1 MPYVERITRAGKTIE
16 IERYFTSRYKK
27 QGIKRGDK
35 VKPTKEQQQKV
46 NTRQAERKLRILI
59 NANFGYGDYHLVLD
73 YIRRKGEQPRSK
85 EQMRKDIDVFLRE
98 LRKECKKQ
106 SIPLKYIHVMEIGE
120 KGARHHHLVINKI
133 DTEILQ
139 RCWYKAYEGHNRVK
153 VFPLD
158 DSGNYAEL
166 AAYLIKYTDKHR
178 TEEDGALQ
186 GNKAI
191 KFIEN
196 FCHHSKGRNDL
207 LKLEL
212 WQKAIVSVIFGIQ
225 DAEKIRVF
233 REIFIVIGRKNGKS
247 LFASAIIAYM
257 AYLEPEYG
265 QEIYCLAPK
274 LDQAALVYDGFY
286 QMVQAEEELA
296 ELAKKRR
303 SDIYIAETNTVIKPI
318 AFNAKKSD
326 GFNPQLVVCDE
337 MAAWSGDAGLKQYE
351 VMKSALGARTQP
363 MILSISTAGYINDS
377 IYDELMKRSTS
388 FLKGNSKERRLL
400 PFLYMIDDVEKW
412 NDIEELKKANPNM
425 GVSVKESFFVD
436 EIAVA
441 ESSLSKKA
449 EFLTKYCNIKQNS
462 SIAWLEYAT
471 VDGAGIEKTLE
482 DFRDC
487 YAVGGIDLSQTT
499 DLTAASVVIE
509 KEGKLYA
516 FTQFFMPRGRVEY
529 LQATDGVPYD
539 IFVKKGLI
547 TLSGENYVD
556 YHDVYGWFT
565 MLLENYG
572 IRPLKI
578 GYDRYSAQYLITDME
593 NYGFHMDDVF
603 QGENL
608 TPVIREFEG
617 IIKDGNFKIAD
628 NNLLKTHFL
637 NVALKHNMETRKFRP
652 IKIEQRA
659 HIDGF
664 VSVIDAMTVRQKY
677 WEECG
682 ELLKNAA

>member
-1 MPYVERITRAGKTIE
+1 MPYKNYIYEYHAKITSGEIVAGKWIKAIYKIIVDGLE
-16 IERYFTSRYKK
+16 KQEYFF
-27 QGIKRGDK
+27 
-35 VKPTKEQQQKV
+35 
-46 NTRQAERKLRILI
+46 
-59 NANFGYGDYHLVLD
+59 NA
-73 YIRRKGEQPRSK
+73 
-85 EQMRKDIDVFLRE
+85 
-98 LRKECKKQ
+98 
-106 SIPLKYIHVMEIGE
+106 
-120 KGARHHHLVINKI
+120 
-133 DTEILQ
+133 
-139 RCWYKAYEGHNRVK
+139 KA
-153 VFPLD
+153 
-158 DSGNYAEL
+158 A
-166 AAYLIKYTDKHR
+166 
-178 TEEDGALQ
+178 
-186 GNKAI
+186 NKAI

-207 LKLEL
+207 IKLEL

-225 DAEKIRVF
+225 DAEKTRIF

-257 AYLEPEYG
+257 VYLEPEYG

-274 LDQAALVYDGFY
+274 LDQATLVYDGFY
-286 QMVQAEEELA
+286 KMVQAEDELN

-303 SDIYIAETNTVIKPI
+303 SDIYYEETNSFVKPI

-351 VMKSALGARTQP
+351 VMKSALGARRQP

-425 GVSVKESFFVD
+425 GVSVPESFFMD

-441 ESSLSKKA
+441 ESSLSKRA

-471 VDGAGIEKTLE
+471 VDGAGIEMTLE

-509 KEGKLYA
+509 KGGVLYA
-516 FTQFFMPRGRVEY
+516 FTQFFMPRGRVET

-547 TLSGENYVD
+547 TLSGDNYVD
-556 YHDVYGWFT
+556 YHDVYAWFT
-565 MLLENYG
+565 GLVENYG
-572 IRPLKI
+572 IYILKI
-578 GYDRYSAQYLITDME
+578 GYDRYMAKYLIEELKD
-593 NYGFHMDDVF
+593 YGFQTDDVH

>member
-1 MPYVERITRAGKTIE
+1 MPYKNYIYEYHAKINSGKIVAGKWIKAIYKIIVDGLE
-16 IERYFTSRYKK
+16 KQEYFF
-27 QGIKRGDK
+27 
-35 VKPTKEQQQKV
+35 
-46 NTRQAERKLRILI
+46 
-59 NANFGYGDYHLVLD
+59 NA
-73 YIRRKGEQPRSK
+73 
-85 EQMRKDIDVFLRE
+85 
-98 LRKECKKQ
+98 
-106 SIPLKYIHVMEIGE
+106 
-120 KGARHHHLVINKI
+120 
-133 DTEILQ
+133 
-139 RCWYKAYEGHNRVK
+139 KA
-153 VFPLD
+153 
-158 DSGNYAEL
+158 A
-166 AAYLIKYTDKHR
+166 
-178 TEEDGALQ
+178 
-186 GNKAI
+186 NKAI

-207 LKLEL
+207 IKLEL

-225 DAEKIRVF
+225 DAEKTRIF

-257 AYLEPEYG
+257 VYLEPEYG

-274 LDQAALVYDGFY
+274 LDQATLVYDGFY
-286 QMVQAEEELA
+286 KMVQAEDELN

-303 SDIYIAETNTVIKPI
+303 SDIYYEDTNSFVKPI

-351 VMKSALGARTQP
+351 VMKSAFGARRQP

-400 PFLYMIDDVEKW
+400 PFLYMIDDIEKW

-425 GVSVKESFFVD
+425 GVSVPESFFVD
-436 EIAVA
+436 ELAVA

-462 SIAWLEYAT
+462 SIAWLEYVT

-482 DFRDC
+482 EFRDC

-499 DLTAASVVIE
+499 DLTAASVVVE
-509 KEGKLYA
+509 KGGVLYA
-516 FTQFFMPRGRVEY
+516 FTQFFMPRGRVET

-556 YHDVYGWFT
+556 YKDVYNWFVS
-565 MLLENYG
+565 LVEKHG
-572 IRPLKI
+572 IYVLKV
-578 GYDRYSAQYLITDME
+578 GYDRYSAQYLVNDMK

>member
-1 MPYVERITRAGKTIE
+1 MLPYKNYIYKYHAKISSGEIVAGKWIKAIYKIIVDGLE
-16 IERYFTSRYKK
+16 KQEYFF
-27 QGIKRGDK
+27 
-35 VKPTKEQQQKV
+35 
-46 NTRQAERKLRILI
+46 
-59 NANFGYGDYHLVLD
+59 NA
-73 YIRRKGEQPRSK
+73 
-85 EQMRKDIDVFLRE
+85 
-98 LRKECKKQ
+98 
-106 SIPLKYIHVMEIGE
+106 
-120 KGARHHHLVINKI
+120 
-133 DTEILQ
+133 
-139 RCWYKAYEGHNRVK
+139 KA
-153 VFPLD
+153 
-158 DSGNYAEL
+158 A
-166 AAYLIKYTDKHR
+166 
-178 TEEDGALQ
+178 
-186 GNKAI
+186 NKAI

-196 FCHHSKGRNDL
+196 FCHHSKGRSDL
-207 LKLEL
+207 IKLEL
-212 WQKAIVSVIFGIQ
+212 WQKAIISVIFGIQ
-225 DAEKIRVF
+225 DAEKVRVF

-257 AYLEPEYG
+257 AFLEPEYG

-274 LDQAALVYDGFY
+274 LDQAALVYDGFHK
-286 QMVQAEEELA
+286 MVKAEPELLELA
-296 ELAKKRR
+296 RKRR
-303 SDIYIAETNTVIKPI
+303 SDIYIEETESFVKPI

-337 MAAWSGDAGLKQYE
+337 MAAWRGDAGLKQYE

-363 MILSISTAGYINDS
+363 MILSISTAGYENDS

-400 PFLYMIDDVEKW
+400 PFIYMIDDVEKW

-425 GVSVKESFFVD
+425 GVSVKEGFFID

-441 ESSLSKKA
+441 EGSLSKKA

-509 KEGKLYA
+509 RGGVLYS
-516 FTQFFMPRGRVEY
+516 FTQFFMPRDRIES

-556 YHDVYGWFT
+556 YHDVFNWFI
-565 MLLENYG
+565 MLLEVYG

-578 GYDRYSAQYLITDME
+578 GYDRYSAQYLVNDMK
-593 NYGFHMDDVF
+593 NYGFHMDDVH

-617 IIKDGNFKIAD
+617 IIKDGNFKIAE
-628 NNLLKTHFL
+628 NSLQKTHFL

-652 IKIEQRA
+652 VKIEQRA

>member
-1 MPYVERITRAGKTIE
+1 MGMHKNYIYEYQKKIYSGEIVAGT
-16 IERYFTSRYKK
+16 
-27 QGIKRGDK
+27 
-35 VKPTKEQQQKV
+35 
-46 NTRQAERKLRILI
+46 
-59 NANFGYGDYHLVLD
+59 
-73 YIRRKGEQPRSK
+73 
-85 EQMRKDIDVFLRE
+85 
-98 LRKECKKQ
+98 
-106 SIPLKYIHVMEIGE
+106 
-120 KGARHHHLVINKI
+120 
-133 DTEILQ
+133 
-139 RCWYKAYEGHNRVK
+139 
-153 VFPLD
+153 
-158 DSGNYAEL
+158 
-166 AAYLIKYTDKHR
+166 LIKAVYKIITDGLEKQ
-178 TEEDGALQ
+178 EYYFNAKAA
-186 GNKAI
+186 NKAI
-191 KFIEN
+191 NFIEN

-212 WQKAIVSVIFGIQ
+212 WQKAMISVIFGIQ
-225 DAEKIRVF
+225 DKEKNRIF

-247 LFASAIIAYM
+247 LFAAAIIAYV
-257 AYLEPEYG
+257 AYMEQEYG

-274 LDQAALVYDGFY
+274 LDQANIVYDCFY
-286 QMVQAEEELA
+286 QMVRSEEDLEELMQ
-296 ELAKKRR
+296 KRR
-303 SDIYIAETNTVIKPI
+303 GDIYIPETNTSIKMI

-326 GFNPQLVVCDE
+326 GLNPKLSVCDE
-337 MAAWSGDAGLKQYE
+337 IAAWAGDAGLKQYE
-351 VMKSALGARTQP
+351 VIKSALGARSQP
-363 MILSISTAGYINDS
+363 MILSISTAGYVNDS

-388 FLKGNSKERRLL
+388 FLKGSSSERRLL
-400 PFLYMIDDVEKW
+400 PFIYMIDDVDKW
-412 NDIEELKKANPNM
+412 NDIEELRKANPNM
-425 GVSVKESFFVD
+425 GVSVKEDFFID

-441 ESSLSKKA
+441 ENSLSKRA

-462 SIAWLEYAT
+462 SVAWLEYDT
-471 VDGAGIEKTLE
+471 VNRAGVEKTLA
-482 DFRDC
+482 DFKDC

-509 KEGKLYA
+509 KESVLYA
-516 FTQFFMPRGRVEY
+516 FTQFFMPRGRVET

-539 IFVKKGLI
+539 IFIKKGLI

-556 YHDVYGWFT
+556 YHDVYAWFT
-565 MLLENYG
+565 MLLQVYG

-593 NYGFHMDDVF
+593 KTGFHMDDVW

-652 IKIEQRA
+652 VKIEQRA

-677 WEECG
+677 WQECG
-682 ELLKNAA
+682 EYLKNAR

>member
-1 MPYVERITRAGKTIE
+1 MPYKNYIYEYYQKICSGKITVGKWIKAIFKIIIDSLE
-16 IERYFTSRYKK
+16 KQDYYFSA
-27 QGIKRGDK
+27 
-35 VKPTKEQQQKV
+35 KE
-46 NTRQAERKLRILI
+46 
-59 NANFGYGDYHLVLD
+59 AN
-73 YIRRKGEQPRSK
+73 R
-85 EQMRKDIDVFLRE
+85 
-98 LRKECKKQ
+98 
-106 SIPLKYIHVMEIGE
+106 
-120 KGARHHHLVINKI
+120 
-133 DTEILQ
+133 
-139 RCWYKAYEGHNRVK
+139 
-153 VFPLD
+153 
-158 DSGNYAEL
+158 
-166 AAYLIKYTDKHR
+166 
-178 TEEDGALQ
+178 
-186 GNKAI
+186 AI

-196 FCHHSKGRNDL
+196 FCHHSQGRSDL

-212 WQKAIVSVIFGIQ
+212 WQKAIVSTIFGIV
-225 DAEKIRVF
+225 DEEKTRIF

-274 LDQAALVYDGFY
+274 LEQAAKVYDGFY
-286 QMVQAEEELA
+286 QMVKADEELA

-303 SDIYIAETNTVIKPI
+303 SDIYIEESNTIIKPI

-337 MAAWSGDAGLKQYE
+337 MAAWAGDGGLKQYE
-351 VMKSALGARTQP
+351 VMKSALGARRQP

-400 PFLYMIDDVEKW
+400 PFLYIIDDIEKW

-425 GVSVKESFFVD
+425 GVSVKESFFID
-436 EIAVA
+436 EIAIA
-441 ESSLSKKA
+441 EGSLSKKA

-462 SIAWLEYAT
+462 SVAWLEYQT
-471 VDGAGIEKTLE
+471 VENAGVDLTLE
-482 DFRDC
+482 DFREC

-509 KEGKLYA
+509 KDGILYA
-516 FTQFFMPRGRVEY
+516 FTQFFMPKNKVEY

-539 IFVKKGLI
+539 LFVKKGLI
-547 TLSGENYVD
+547 TVSGENYVD
-556 YHDVYGWFT
+556 YKDVFNWYVWL
-565 MLLENYG
+565 MNEYG
-572 IRPLKI
+572 IRVLKI
-578 GYDRYSAQYLITDME
+578 GYDRYSAQYLIDDLK
-593 NYGFHMDDVF
+593 NYGFHTDDVH

-617 IIKDGNFKIAD
+617 IIKDGNFKIVN
-628 NNLLKTHFL
+628 NNLLKSHFL
-637 NVALKHNMETRKFRP
+637 NVALKQNMETRKFRP

-677 WEECG
+677 YAEVG
-682 ELLKNAA
+682 EMLKNAA

>member
-1 MPYVERITRAGKTIE
+1 MLPYKNYIYEYHAKIKSGEIVAGKWIKAIYKIIVDGLE
-16 IERYFTSRYKK
+16 KQEYFF
-27 QGIKRGDK
+27 
-35 VKPTKEQQQKV
+35 
-46 NTRQAERKLRILI
+46 
-59 NANFGYGDYHLVLD
+59 NA
-73 YIRRKGEQPRSK
+73 
-85 EQMRKDIDVFLRE
+85 
-98 LRKECKKQ
+98 
-106 SIPLKYIHVMEIGE
+106 
-120 KGARHHHLVINKI
+120 
-133 DTEILQ
+133 
-139 RCWYKAYEGHNRVK
+139 KA
-153 VFPLD
+153 
-158 DSGNYAEL
+158 A
-166 AAYLIKYTDKHR
+166 
-178 TEEDGALQ
+178 
-186 GNKAI
+186 NKAI

-196 FCHHSKGRNDL
+196 FCHHSKGRSDL
-207 LKLEL
+207 IKLEL
-212 WQKAIVSVIFGIQ
+212 WQKAIISVIFGIQ
-225 DAEKIRVF
+225 DAEKVRVF

-257 AYLEPEYG
+257 AFLEPEYG

-274 LDQAALVYDGFY
+274 LDQAALVYDGFHK
-286 QMVQAEEELA
+286 MVKAEPELLELA
-296 ELAKKRR
+296 RKRR
-303 SDIYIAETNTVIKPI
+303 SDIYIEETESFVKPI
-318 AFNAKKSD
+318 AFNARKSD

-363 MILSISTAGYINDS
+363 MILSISTAGYENDG

-400 PFLYMIDDVEKW
+400 PFIYMIDDVEKW

-425 GVSVKESFFVD
+425 GVSVKEGFFID

-441 ESSLSKKA
+441 EGSLSKKA
-449 EFLTKYCNIKQNS
+449 EFLCKYCNIKQNS
-462 SIAWLEYAT
+462 SIAWLEYTT
-471 VDGAGIEKTLE
+471 VDRAGVEKTLE

-509 KEGKLYA
+509 KGGVLYS
-516 FTQFFMPRGRVEY
+516 FTQFFMPRDRVES

-556 YHDVYGWFT
+556 YHDVYNWFI
-565 MLLENYG
+565 MLLEVYG

-578 GYDRYSAQYLITDME
+578 GYDRYSAQYLVNDMK
-593 NYGFHMDDVF
+593 NYGFHMDDVW

-628 NNLLKTHFL
+628 NSLQKTHFL

-652 IKIEQRA
+652 VKIEQRA

-682 ELLKNAA
+682 ELLKNAAQKGE

>member
-1 MPYVERITRAGKTIE
+1 MAIHKNYIYE
-16 IERYFTSRYKK
+16 YYKK
-27 QGIKRGDK
+27 ISGGEIMAGNWIKAIYKIVTDRLEK
-35 VKPTKEQQQKV
+35 QEYFFNAKE
-46 NTRQAERKLRILI
+46 A
-59 NANFGYGDYHLVLD
+59 
-73 YIRRKGEQPRSK
+73 
-85 EQMRKDIDVFLRE
+85 
-98 LRKECKKQ
+98 
-106 SIPLKYIHVMEIGE
+106 
-120 KGARHHHLVINKI
+120 
-133 DTEILQ
+133 
-139 RCWYKAYEGHNRVK
+139 
-153 VFPLD
+153 
-158 DSGNYAEL
+158 
-166 AAYLIKYTDKHR
+166 
-178 TEEDGALQ
+178 
-186 GNKAI
+186 NKAI
-191 KFIEN
+191 NFIEN

-212 WQKAIVSVIFGIQ
+212 WQKAMISVIFGIQ
-225 DAEKIRVF
+225 DAEKIRIF

-247 LFASAIIAYM
+247 LFASAIIAYV
-257 AYLEPEYG
+257 AYMEQEYG

-274 LDQAALVYDGFY
+274 LDQANIVYDGFY
-286 QMVQAEEELA
+286 QMVRVEEELE

-303 SDIYIAETNTVIKPI
+303 SDIYITETNTTIKPI

-326 GFNPQLVVCDE
+326 GLNPKLSVCDE
-337 MAAWSGDAGLKQYE
+337 IAAWGGDAGLKQYE
-351 VMKSALGARTQP
+351 VMKSALGARRQP

-388 FLKGNSKERRLL
+388 FLKGGSKERRLL
-400 PFLYMIDDVEKW
+400 PFLYMIDNVEKW

-425 GVSVKESFFVD
+425 GVSVKESFFID

-441 ESSLSKKA
+441 EGSLSKKA

-462 SIAWLEYAT
+462 SIAWLEYLT
-471 VDGAGIEKTLE
+471 VENAGVEKTLE

-499 DLTAASVVIE
+499 DLTAASVVIQ
-509 KEGKLYA
+509 KGGKLYA
-516 FTQFFMPRGRVEY
+516 FTQFFMPRGRMET

-556 YHDVYGWFT
+556 YHDVYAWFT
-565 MLLENYG
+565 MLLEVYG

-578 GYDRYSAQYLITDME
+578 GYDRYSAQYLITDMA

-682 ELLKNAA
+682 ELLKNAV

>member
-1 MPYVERITRAGKTIE
+1 MPYKNYIYEYYQKICSGKITVGKWIKAIFKIIIDSLE
-16 IERYFTSRYKK
+16 KQDYYFSA
-27 QGIKRGDK
+27 
-35 VKPTKEQQQKV
+35 KE
-46 NTRQAERKLRILI
+46 
-59 NANFGYGDYHLVLD
+59 AN
-73 YIRRKGEQPRSK
+73 R
-85 EQMRKDIDVFLRE
+85 
-98 LRKECKKQ
+98 
-106 SIPLKYIHVMEIGE
+106 
-120 KGARHHHLVINKI
+120 
-133 DTEILQ
+133 
-139 RCWYKAYEGHNRVK
+139 
-153 VFPLD
+153 
-158 DSGNYAEL
+158 
-166 AAYLIKYTDKHR
+166 
-178 TEEDGALQ
+178 
-186 GNKAI
+186 AI

-196 FCHHSKGRNDL
+196 FCHHSQGRSDL

-212 WQKAIVSVIFGIQ
+212 WQKAIVSTIFGIV
-225 DAEKIRVF
+225 DEEKTRIF

-274 LDQAALVYDGFY
+274 LEQAAKVYDGFY
-286 QMVQAEEELA
+286 QMVKADEELA

-303 SDIYIAETNTVIKPI
+303 SDIYIEESNTIIKPI

-337 MAAWSGDAGLKQYE
+337 MAAWAGDGGLKQYE
-351 VMKSALGARTQP
+351 VMKSALGARRQP

-400 PFLYMIDDVEKW
+400 PFLYIIDDIEKW

-425 GVSVKESFFVD
+425 GVSVKESFFID
-436 EIAVA
+436 EIAIA
-441 ESSLSKKA
+441 EGSLSKKA

-462 SIAWLEYAT
+462 SVAWLEYQT
-471 VDGAGIEKTLE
+471 VENAVADLTLE
-482 DFRDC
+482 DFREC

-509 KEGKLYA
+509 KGGILYA
-516 FTQFFMPRGRVEY
+516 FTQFFMPKNKVEY

-539 IFVKKGLI
+539 LFVKKGLI
-547 TLSGENYVD
+547 TVSGENYVD
-556 YHDVYGWFT
+556 YKDVFNWYVW
-565 MLLENYG
+565 LINEYG
-572 IRPLKI
+572 IRVLKI
-578 GYDRYSAQYLITDME
+578 GYDRYSAQYLIDDLK
-593 NYGFHMDDVF
+593 NYGFHTDDVH

-617 IIKDGNFKIAD
+617 IIKDGNFKIVN
-628 NNLLKTHFL
+628 NNLLKSHFL
-637 NVALKHNMETRKFRP
+637 NVALKQNMETRKFRP

-677 WEECG
+677 YAEVG
-682 ELLKNAA
+682 EMLKNAA